1 MISDVHEVQET
12 YSRSSSCGS
21 SRSLSISPERL
32 DENPS
37 TSVGLFVDPL
47 AASQTHR
54 RLPSETSSLHVQVES
69 PPPTPSGEL
78 ARVVGGHES
87 SRSPSLTDVSTCSSR
102 DDSPVTS
109 SSPLA
114 ASRVA
119 ERQSGI
125 AVEGRKTT
133 EPVLAAGRDVEGET
147 EVTAQTGA
155 MQLVGMEIA
164 QTLVTRHYEKLP
176 EPPGSTAST
185 QQPDTHVDLEVGR
198 QRNES
203 MPKNAANNPP
213 AELPSVVPSSLS
225 TRPPSTQAKPSPVT
239 ASATTVSGP
248 TTDQLRLQEP
258 QTHSSR

>member
-32 DENPS
+32 EKNPS

-54 RLPSETSSLHVQVES
+54 RVPSETSSLHVQVES

-119 ERQSGI
+119 DRQSGI
-125 AVEGRKTT
+125 AVESRKTT

-164 QTLVTRHYEKLP
+164 PTLVTRHYEKLP

-185 QQPDTHVDLEVGR
+185 QQPDTHVDVEVGR

-203 MPKNAANNPP
+203 MPEN
-213 AELPSVVPSSLS
+213 VVPSSLS

-239 ASATTVSGP
+239 ASATTFSGP

-258 QTHSSR
+258 QTCSSR

>member
-1 MISDVHEVQET
+1 MISDMHEVQET
-12 YSRSSSCGS
+12 YSRSSSCSS

-32 DENPS
+32 EENPS
-37 TSVGLFVDPL
+37 TSVGLFV
-47 AASQTHR
+47 ASQTHR
-54 RLPSETSSLHVQVES
+54 RIPSETSSLHVQVES

-133 EPVLAAGRDVEGET
+133 EPVLAAGRAVEGET

-176 EPPGSTAST
+176 EPPGSTAPT
-185 QQPDTHVDLEVGR
+185 QQPDTHVDVEVGR

-203 MPKNAANNPP
+203 IPENAANNPP

-225 TRPPSTQAKPSPVT
+225 TRPPSTQSKPSPVT
-239 ASATTVSGP
+239 ASATTVSGA

-258 QTHSSR
+258 LTHSSR